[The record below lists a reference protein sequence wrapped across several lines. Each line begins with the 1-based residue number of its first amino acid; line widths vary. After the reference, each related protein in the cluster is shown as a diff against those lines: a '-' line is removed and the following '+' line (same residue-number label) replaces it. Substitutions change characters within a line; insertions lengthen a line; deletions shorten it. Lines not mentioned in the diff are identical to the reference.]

1 MKKGHRLGEL
11 SKLLDLQPYV
21 LRYWLTEFPQLRG
34 DEGGSSGNRLFS
46 SEEVALLR
54 RIKTLLYDEGYTIA
68 GAKKKLESEPPEVRA
83 AGRRGGPAPLFDA
96 DEDDGAAADERSDA
110 GEEVADPPPVDDV
123 DEPPATRPA
132 QASARLDT
140 ADDERIETLRSGIE
154 KALAEARA
162 ILALLEQRRP

>member
-34 DEGGSSGNRLFS
+34 EEGGSSGNRLFS
-46 SEEVALLR
+46 ADEVALLR

-68 GAKKKLESEPPEVRA
+68 GAKKKLESEPVEARA
-83 AGRRGGPAPLFDA
+83 TSRRGAPTPLFDA
-96 DEDDGAAADERSDA
+96 AEDAAGGGVEGGEAEDEI
-110 GEEVADPPPVDDV
+110 ADPPAVDDV
-123 DEPPATRPA
+123 DEPPAPPRSRK
-132 QASARLDT
+132 SARLDT
-140 ADDERIETLRSGIE
+140 VDDERIETLRSGIE

>member
-34 DEGGSSGNRLFS
+34 EDGGSSGNRLFTAD
-46 SEEVALLR
+46 EVALLR

-68 GAKKKLESEPPEVRA
+68 GAKKKLESEPHEARA
-83 AGRRGGPAPLFDA
+83 AGRRGGPAPLFD
-96 DEDDGAAADERSDA
+96 SD
-110 GEEVADPPPVDDV
+110 EEVAAGGDEGKETEDEIADPPPVDDV
-123 DEPPATRPA
+123 DEPPAPPPSRSA
-132 QASARLDT
+132 ARLDT
-140 ADDERIETLRSGIE
+140 VDDERIETLRSGIE